1 MSEVPIHV
9 GLKPRWKGENPRSFL
24 QVSCK
29 PLLTFAS
36 RCEDATVEL
45 CNTKA
50 LRLLRSRKR
59 PENGAPGS
67 LQRNGRPLKD
77 GDRQLLESVTG
88 VTAVD
93 TLTLAM
99 EAVDA
104 AGLFFPNADREIE
117 RFWRGLR
124 RASETSSR
132 AYPLSKKKLRR
143 RHVLSNFIRREL
155 WLDNLSRAHPAPDT
169 EITK

>member
-1 MSEVPIHV
+1 MQYK
-9 GLKPRWKGENPRSFL
+9 GLEITAFEE
-24 QVSCK
+24 
-29 PLLTFAS
+29 T
-36 RCEDATVEL
+36 
-45 CNTKA
+45 
-50 LRLLRSRKR
+50 
-59 PENGAPGS
+59 PGKW
-67 LQRNGRPLKD
+67 RARIVAANGRPLKD

-93 TLTLAM
+93 TLTSAM

-132 AYPLSKKKLRR
+132 AYRLSKKKPRR

-155 WLDNLSRAHPAPDT
+155 WLDNLSRAHRAPDT